1 MCHLAKKD
9 MFGLA
14 RRAGVRSVFLL
25 MMVHLFGFVPTTWF
39 GVNNVLSRIVELWWV
54 EMVLQ
59 IESLR
64 LQPRTWK
71 PEKII
76 QGLESITLELCGK
89 PKPDN
94 YHKFGLNRSVIFCL
108 NTKCSCSRG
117 SEFEYQIL
125 DGHFCTLFCF
135 KNCFVCFR
143 RPKINE
149 KEAHFKKGRD
159 NLYKQIGYTWCSC
172 NVLHNFSI

>member
-39 GVNNVLSRIVELWWV
+39 GVSNVLSRIVELWWV

-64 LQPRTWK
+64 LQPRT
-71 PEKII
+71 
-76 QGLESITLELCGK
+76 
-89 PKPDN
+89 
-94 YHKFGLNRSVIFCL
+94 
-108 NTKCSCSRG
+108 
-117 SEFEYQIL
+117 
-125 DGHFCTLFCF
+125 
-135 KNCFVCFR
+135 
-143 RPKINE
+143 
-149 KEAHFKKGRD
+149 
-159 NLYKQIGYTWCSC
+159 
-172 NVLHNFSI
+172 

>member
-39 GVNNVLSRIVELWWV
+39 GVSNVLSRIVELWWV

-125 DGHFCTLFCF
+125 NGHFCTFFLLQKLFCLLQKAQNKWKRGPF
-135 KNCFVCFR
+135 
-143 RPKINE
+143 
-149 KEAHFKKGRD
+149 
-159 NLYKQIGYTWCSC
+159 
-172 NVLHNFSI
+172 